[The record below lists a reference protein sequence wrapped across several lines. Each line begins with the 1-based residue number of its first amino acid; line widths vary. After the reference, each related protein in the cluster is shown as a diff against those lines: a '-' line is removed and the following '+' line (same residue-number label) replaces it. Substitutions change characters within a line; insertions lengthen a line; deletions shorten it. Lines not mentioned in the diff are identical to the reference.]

1 MINSI
6 FNDIDSI
13 HSKYCIHWHQ
23 CINAVFL
30 SHNYYRLV
38 DGPEYG
44 QLIGRFSD
52 GTVTKEDVYLINSR
66 SIDDNKGNGGTVTLS
81 KEGTSCMYYICERN
95 I

>member
-1 MINSI
+1 ML
-6 FNDIDSI
+6 
-13 HSKYCIHWHQ
+13 C
-23 CINAVFL
+23 FL

>member
-1 MINSI
+1 MQSTASIVFIGINGLMLC
-6 FNDIDSI
+6 FLQNDHRFVDDS
-13 HSKYCIHWHQ
+13 
-23 CINAVFL
+23 
-30 SHNYYRLV
+30 
-38 DGPEYG
+38 EYAR
-44 QLIGRFSD
+44 LIGRFSD